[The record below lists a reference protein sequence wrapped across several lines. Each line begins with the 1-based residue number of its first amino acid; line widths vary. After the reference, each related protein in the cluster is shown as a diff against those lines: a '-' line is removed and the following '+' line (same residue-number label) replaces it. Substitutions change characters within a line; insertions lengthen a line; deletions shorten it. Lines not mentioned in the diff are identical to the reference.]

1 MKRFLSLTLV
11 LLFSLGLSAQQTYK
25 KVRIDLKQTSLSQIA
40 AAGIDV
46 TEGFLKKG
54 AFFETD
60 LSADEISRLNQEGIR
75 AEVIIEDVSKYYAD
89 RLAAEK
95 PANVER
101 NRDEEW
107 VVPEN
112 WEYGSMGGYYTLDE
126 IYRELDSMAIKY
138 PDLITSRQT
147 LSDDTLTV
155 ENRKMWWVKIS
166 DNPQT
171 DEDEPEILYT
181 ALHHAREAITGQQM
195 IFYMW
200 YLLENYETDSLIR
213 YIVDNTEM
221 YFIPVL
227 NPDGYE
233 YNYTT
238 NPNGGGMWR
247 KNRKDNGDGT
257 YGVDLNRNYGYYWG
271 YNDIGSSPY
280 TWDETYRGVSAFSES
295 ETKNIR
301 DFCNAR
307 EFLFT
312 LNYHSYGNMLLSPWG
327 YTSTPPP
334 DNDNFLAF
342 GDYLTMEN
350 NYTYGP
356 ANVTIY
362 EVNGD
367 SDDWMYGEQD
377 TKNAIYAYTPEA
389 GNGNDGFWPSVSR
402 IIPLCKEQMWQNIS
416 LAMLAG
422 NFARV
427 SNMSPL
433 ITDQTDN
440 YAVFKIQRLGLSDS
454 GSFTVSITPLDDN
467 IVETGDPVTFSDL
480 DILETKTDSISYLLD
495 ADIEEGT
502 VFQYLLSVNNGDLVF
517 SDTVTRV
524 YGTEVVIFY
533 DSCENMKYWSSS
545 KWDITTE
552 EYYSPEHS
560 ITDSPYGKYEAGVT
574 NIITLD
580 TVIDLS
586 NVSMAFLHY
595 QAKWDIE
602 EGFDYVQ
609 VQVKNVDGGTW
620 IPMSG
625 QYSSYGNYYLDPGDP
640 VYDGVQD
647 DWVYETINLMDFAG
661 SHISV
666 RFVLKTDYYVQAD
679 GFYFDDFSISVI
691 SSLTGI
697 NPGKQAD
704 AGLFVSEAYPNPA
717 FDAFEVQY
725 KIKINSGVEFE
736 LYDVSGH
743 RLKRIPLNDSQG
755 VLKINVAGLQK
766 GIYYF
771 RLTNGNRASGT
782 MKFVKL

>member
-1 MKRFLSLTLV
+1 MKHFFSLLLI
-11 LLFSLGLSAQQTYK
+11 LLFSISLFAQPSYK
-25 KVRIDLKQTSLSQIA
+25 RVRIDLKQTSLSQIA

-60 LSADEISRLNQEGIR
+60 LSTGEISRLNQEGIGTT
-75 AEVIIEDVSKYYAD
+75 VVIEDVSKFYTD
-89 RLAAEK
+89 RLAQEK
-95 PANVER
+95 NMKIKR

-107 VVPEN
+107 TVPEN

-126 IYRELDSMAIKY
+126 VYRELDSMAAKY
-138 PDLITSRQT
+138 PDLITVREAI
-147 LSDDTLTV
+147 SDDTLTE

-171 DEDEPEILYT
+171 DEEEPEILYT
-181 ALHHAREAITGQQM
+181 AVHHAREVMSVQQLV
-195 IFYMW
+195 FYMW
-200 YLLENYETDSLIR
+200 YVLENYETDSVIH
-213 YIVDNTEM
+213 YIVDNTQM

-233 YNYTT
+233 YNHTT

-247 KNRKDNGDGT
+247 KNRRDNGDGT

-280 TWDETYRGVSAFSES
+280 TSDETYRGVAAFSES

-301 DFCNAR
+301 DFCNAH

-312 LNYHSYGNMLLSPWG
+312 INYHSYSNLLLSPWG
-327 YTSTPPP
+327 YTSNLPP

-342 GDYLTMEN
+342 ADYMTMEN

-377 TKNAIYAYTPEA
+377 TKDAIYAFTAEV
-389 GNGNDGFWPSVSR
+389 GNSNDGFWPPVSR
-402 IIPLCKEQMWQNIS
+402 IIPLCQNQMWQNIS
-416 LAMLAG
+416 MAMLAG
-422 NFARV
+422 KFARV
-427 SNMSPL
+427 SNLSPL
-433 ITDQTDN
+433 LTDQTEN
-440 YAVFKIQRLGLSDS
+440 YADFNIQRLGLSDS
-454 GSFTVSITPLDDN
+454 GSFTVSVTPLDDH
-467 IVETGDPVTFSDL
+467 IVETGDPVTFNDL
-480 DILETKTDSISYLLD
+480 ALLETKTDSVFYLLD

-502 VFQYLLSVNNGDLVF
+502 VFSYLLSVNNGSIVF
-517 SDTVTRV
+517 SDTITRV
-524 YGTEVVIFY
+524 YGNEVVIFS
-533 DSCENMKYWSSS
+533 DSCENMDYWTSA
-545 KWDITTE
+545 KWNTTTE

-560 ITDSPYGKYEAGVT
+560 ITDSPNGDYKAGVT
-574 NIITLD
+574 STVTLD
-580 TVIDLS
+580 TVIDLT

-602 EGFDYVQ
+602 AGFDYVQ
-609 VQVKNVDGGTW
+609 NQVKNADGGTW
-620 IPMSG
+620 TPMSG

-640 VYDGVQD
+640 VYDGVQE
-647 DWVYETINLMDFAG
+647 DWVYETIDLMDFAG
-661 SHISV
+661 SRISV
-666 RFVLKTDYYVQAD
+666 RFLLKTDYYVQAD
-679 GFYFDDFSISVI
+679 GFYFDDFSVSVI
-691 SSLTGI
+691 SNLTGI
-697 NPGKQAD
+697 NPAKAND
-704 AGLFVSEAYPNPA
+704 TGLFVSGAYPNPT
-717 FDAFEVQY
+717 FDVLHVQY
-725 KIKINSGVEFE
+725 KTENNNGVQFE

-743 RLKRIPLNDSQG
+743 LLKRIILNDSQG
-755 VLKINVAGLQK
+755 VLKINVAGFQK

-771 RLTNGNRASGT
+771 RLTNGNRVSKT